1 MLDNTLIYILI
12 ALFVCMLIVNMYF
25 RLKVMR
31 AYRDMVRSGVEIR
44 ARDLLNSETLETKV
58 IPANKK
64 HEKEIRTFVKH
75 LKNGF
80 RMTSVL
86 LGLVVLFGYILM
98 KFQNS

>member
-1 MLDNTLIYILI
+1 
-12 ALFVCMLIVNMYF
+12 MLILNLYF

-31 AYRDMVRSGVEIR
+31 SYRDMVKAGLEIR
-44 ARDLLNSETLETKV
+44 ARDLLNKETLETKV

-64 HEKEIRTFVKH
+64 YETEIRTFVKY

-80 RMTSVL
+80 KMTSVL

-98 KFQNS
+98 KTRN